1 MAKPRILIV
10 DDEPGLLRLLSL
22 MLKSRYETQAEVDA
36 TKALEAV
43 VNFRPHLVLLDLV
56 MPKIPGQDVARQIRS
71 DARVCDTPILFLSAI
86 ILKREAGAE
95 VAGCPAIAK
104 PIGLAELVE
113 AIEERR
119 CEAA

>member
-1 MAKPRILIV
+1 
-10 DDEPGLLRLLSL
+10 

-86 ILKREAGAE
+86 ILKREAGVE